1 MKDEEQDRKRS
12 VPDPGGEEQQVNKSP
27 STILLAEHQE
37 KTSSDKIGEERPSNK
52 SISTREVAKDLERA
66 TGGKSDD
73 SGTTALFPENESKD
87 FHKRWTD
94 IQTAFVDEP
103 RRAVEQADELVAE
116 VIKRLADSFAQE
128 RSRLEG
134 QWGRG
139 DNVSTEDL
147 RVTLQRYRAFFDR
160 LLKI

>member
-1 MKDEEQDRKRS
+1 MKAEDEERVEQDDEEKMAAMNQ
-12 VPDPGGEEQQVNKSP
+12 EKHEQQP
-27 STILLAEHQE
+27 ADRAT
-37 KTSSDKIGEERPSNK
+37 
-52 SISTREVAKDLERA
+52 STRELAKGLERA
-66 TGGKSDD
+66 PTDTADNAAS
-73 SGTTALFPENESKD
+73 TALFAENESRD

-103 RRAVEQADELVAE
+103 RQAVERADELVAE

-147 RVTLQRYRAFFDR
+147 RVALQRYRAFFDR

>member
-1 MKDEEQDRKRS
+1 MKVEDEERVEQDK
-12 VPDPGGEEQQVNKSP
+12 EEMTSKEQAESGQQSANR
-27 STILLAEHQE
+27 A
-37 KTSSDKIGEERPSNK
+37 R
-52 SISTREVAKDLERA
+52 STRELAKDLER
-66 TGGKSDD
+66 TDGGKAEQ
-73 SGTTALFPENESKD
+73 GVTTALFPENESRD
-87 FHKRWTD
+87 FHKRWMD

-103 RRAVEQADELVAE
+103 RRAVERADQLVAE

-128 RSRLEG
+128 RSKLEG

-160 LLKI
+160 LLNI

>member
-1 MKDEEQDRKRS
+1 MKVEEHEKVEKDDDVKAAAENEEQVEQKRADRAT
-12 VPDPGGEEQQVNKSP
+12 
-27 STILLAEHQE
+27 STRELAR
-37 KTSSDKIGEERPSNK
+37 DLERPS
-52 SISTREVAKDLERA
+52 AGRA
-66 TGGKSDD
+66 DRSA
-73 SGTTALFPENESKD
+73 TTALFPENETQD

-94 IQTAFVDEP
+94 IQTGFVDEP
-103 RRAVEQADELVAE
+103 RRAVERADELVAE

-147 RVTLQRYRAFFDR
+147 RVALQRYRSFFDR
-160 LLKI
+160 LLNI

>member
-1 MKDEEQDRKRS
+1 L
-12 VPDPGGEEQQVNKSP
+12 G
-27 STILLAEHQE
+27 
-37 KTSSDKIGEERPSNK
+37 
-52 SISTREVAKDLERA
+52 
-66 TGGKSDD
+66 
-73 SGTTALFPENESKD
+73 TALFPENESQD

-103 RRAVEQADELVAE
+103 RRAAERADELVAQ
-116 VIKRLADSFAQE
+116 VIKRIADTFAQE

-147 RVTLQRYRAFFDR
+147 RVALQRYRAFFDR
-160 LLKI
+160 LLNV

>member
-1 MKDEEQDRKRS
+1 MKVEEHEKVHQENEGKIAAVDQ
-12 VPDPGGEEQQVNKSP
+12 EEHEQQR
-27 STILLAEHQE
+27 A
-37 KTSSDKIGEERPSNK
+37 DRA
-52 SISTREVAKDLERA
+52 ISTREVAKDLERA
-66 TGGKSDD
+66 PAEKADD
-73 SGTTALFPENESKD
+73 SGTTALFPENESRD

-103 RRAVEQADELVAE
+103 RHAVERADELVAE

-147 RVTLQRYRAFFDR
+147 RVALQRYRAFFDR
-160 LLKI
+160 LLNI

>member
-1 MKDEEQDRKRS
+1 MKLEEHERVEQKDEEKTTAVDQEER
-12 VPDPGGEEQQVNKSP
+12 EQQRADRA
-27 STILLAEHQE
+27 T
-37 KTSSDKIGEERPSNK
+37 
-52 SISTREVAKDLERA
+52 STREVAKDLERPH
-66 TGGKSDD
+66 TSKSDD
-73 SGTTALFPENESKD
+73 AATLFPEEDSKD

-103 RRAVEQADELVAE
+103 RLAVERADELVAE
-116 VIKRLADSFAQE
+116 VIKELANSFAEE

-147 RVTLQRYRAFFDR
+147 RVALQRYRAFFDR
-160 LLKI
+160 LLNV

>member
-1 MKDEEQDRKRS
+1 MKVEDKERVEQDEEKMTAVDQ
-12 VPDPGGEEQQVNKSP
+12 
-27 STILLAEHQE
+27 
-37 KTSSDKIGEERPSNK
+37 EEREQEPADRAT
-52 SISTREVAKDLERA
+52 STRELAKDLER
-66 TGGKSDD
+66 TPSGKADHSA
-73 SGTTALFPENESKD
+73 STALFPENESKD

-103 RRAVEQADELVAE
+103 RRAVERADELVAE
-116 VIKRLADSFAQE
+116 VIKRLADSFATE

-147 RVTLQRYRAFFDR
+147 RVALQRYRAFFDR
-160 LLKI
+160 LLNI

>member
-1 MKDEEQDRKRS
+1 M
-12 VPDPGGEEQQVNKSP
+12 
-27 STILLAEHQE
+27 
-37 KTSSDKIGEERPSNK
+37 
-52 SISTREVAKDLERA
+52 ERA

>member
-1 MKDEEQDRKRS
+1 MKDEDQDRKRS
-12 VPDPGGEEQQVNKSP
+12 VPDTGGEEQQVNKSP
-27 STILLAEHQE
+27 STILLPEHQE

-73 SGTTALFPENESKD
+73 SGTAALFPENESKD

-160 LLKI
+160 LLNI

>member
-1 MKDEEQDRKRS
+1 MKVEGDEKVDPEDEEKTALDQEER
-12 VPDPGGEEQQVNKSP
+12 EQQRADRA
-27 STILLAEHQE
+27 T
-37 KTSSDKIGEERPSNK
+37 
-52 SISTREVAKDLERA
+52 STRQVAEDLERTSVDKA
-66 TGGKSDD
+66 DD
-73 SGTTALFPENESKD
+73 TATTALFPEKESRN

-103 RRAVEQADELVAE
+103 RRAVERADELVAE

-128 RSRLEG
+128 RSNLEG

-147 RVTLQRYRAFFDR
+147 RVALQRYRAFFDR
-160 LLKI
+160 LLNL